1 VTHVTHA
8 NAEITNEQLSLP
20 PLTSRNVMK
29 NKQFAAEARIKA
41 LTTLIYSRP
50 QNGPPTSGN
59 AQSADTQGYHH
70 IATLLTRG
78 IEDGGP
84 GRSVIAVT
92 GAHTAT
98 ELVTAVS
105 SDPGTPSSPPLD
117 KNLTQV
123 HMVVTQNQDCEKAST
138 TFRTDKINPNP
149 KDLAEIRRTLSAVRF
164 EQSHPG
170 N

>member
-1 VTHVTHA
+1 
-8 NAEITNEQLSLP
+8 
-20 PLTSRNVMK
+20 MK

-41 LTTLIYSRP
+41 LTTLIYSLRP

-70 IATLLTRG
+70 VATLLTRG
-78 IEDGGP
+78 VEDGGP

-98 ELVTAVS
+98 GLVVTAVS
-105 SDPGTPSSPPLD
+105 SDPGTPSLLPLD
-117 KNLTQV
+117 KNLTQ
-123 HMVVTQNQDCEKAST
+123 NQDFKKAST

-149 KDLAEIRRTLSAVRF
+149 KDLAEIHRTLCVFLLLCDLSRLIQ
-164 EQSHPG
+164 ELG
-170 N
+170 K

>member
-1 VTHVTHA
+1 MTHVTHA
-8 NAEITNEQLSLP
+8 NAEITNEQLSRP

-41 LTTLIYSRP
+41 LTTVIYSLRP

-70 IATLLTRG
+70 VATLLTRG
-78 IEDGGP
+78 VEDGGP

-98 ELVTAVS
+98 ELVVTAVS

-123 HMVVTQNQDCEKAST
+123 HMVVTQNQDFKKAST
-138 TFRTDKINPNP
+138 TFRMYVFLLLC
-149 KDLAEIRRTLSAVRF
+149 DLSCLIREL
-164 EQSHPG
+164 G
-170 N
+170 K